1 MSNTLLDDIIEVGK
15 EGTYDV
21 LGFDETKSLM
31 SNIHEHLDEI
41 NQQIA
46 AEAETV
52 KDEISEF
59 DPGVMWTPLIIS
71 AMVMMGI
78 FVISCCSVCL
88 FCWYIRYNKHA
99 KEKAKKAELE
109 ALNKQQQPV
118 KMRKV
123 RPSSRPQSEVG
134 HYDQYDEESEYY
146 YPERRRSRSRPNSR
160 PQSKHIAI
168 NNFNEETYKIINH
181 LHRTMSQQRDATL
194 RREKNTENSRYDS
207 SSSVHSMIIPPAGA
221 DIMRE
226 RQKEAALYPHLED
239 SLTGQ
244 HQFQKSV

>member
-1 MSNTLLDDIIEVGK
+1 MLYFKYL
-15 EGTYDV
+15 
-21 LGFDETKSLM
+21 
-31 SNIHEHLDEI
+31 
-41 NQQIA
+41 A
-46 AEAETV
+46 
-52 KDEISEF
+52 
-59 DPGVMWTPLIIS
+59 
-71 AMVMMGI
+71 
-78 FVISCCSVCL
+78 CCSVCL

-207 SSSVHSMIIPPAGA
+207 
-221 DIMRE
+221 R
-226 RQKEAALYPHLED
+226 
-239 SLTGQ
+239 
-244 HQFQKSV
+244 